1 MLAQMLQISRLD
13 RPFHYISFP
22 LLCLLFCKIKYPKVN
37 SLAHILS
44 LQQTKHE
51 DNICGTRLIELQVL
65 RNDLK
70 SCSSCK
76 EGKCLLWSS
85 EVSCSNSRQTKAK

>member
-1 MLAQMLQISRLD
+1 MFR
-13 RPFHYISFP
+13 
-22 LLCLLFCKIKYPKVN
+22 KIKYPKVH

-51 DNICGTRLIELQVL
+51 DNICGTRLVELEVL

-70 SCSSCK
+70 YCSSCK

-85 EVSCSNSRQTKAK
+85 AAIVGKQKLNNSFPTILYNTLFTPIKFTN

>member
-1 MLAQMLQISRLD
+1 MLQISRLD
-13 RPFHYISFP
+13 RPFHLYFLP
-22 LLCLLFCKIKYPKVN
+22 VTFLLFRKIKYPKVN

-51 DNICGTRLIELQVL
+51 DNICGTRLVELEVL

-85 EVSCSNSRQTKAK
+85 EVSCSNSGQTKAK